1 MKLLTLILFFLVS
14 GTGFSQMNEQ
24 SLRNLFNEFHVSVN
38 RGIGSE
44 RNFFGAGLGA
54 NHIFRADQVLGVRIG
69 IQADFFHFWN
79 EGVSGPEFNKYESR
93 SNQHFNAVNIS
104 VPVALQINF
113 GYSVRYL
120 FEMGAELG
128 VNATTR
134 YSADI
139 HSSFDAPGVD
149 EHVNTTMNLG
159 PFFGINLGAGV
170 RIPFNDVISF
180 LIKPGIGVQAYLSGF
195 KNDGL
200 TAGNGYAKLSFGILW
215 NN

>member
-1 MKLLTLILFFLVS
+1 MKTRILILFFLLS
-14 GTGFSQMNEQ
+14 EFAFSQMEAQ

-54 NHIFRADQVLGVRIG
+54 NHIFRADQVLGARIG

-93 SNQHFNAVNIS
+93 FNQHFNALNIS
-104 VPVALQINF
+104 VPVDLQVNF

-128 VNATTR
+128 VNAATG

-139 HSSFDAPGVD
+139 HSSFGSAGVN
-149 EHVNTTMNLG
+149 EHINSTINLG
-159 PFFGINLGAGV
+159 PFLGFNMGAGV
-170 RIPFNDVISF
+170 RIPFNDGVSF
-180 LIKPGIGVQAYLSGF
+180 LIKPGIGVQTYISGF
-195 KNDGL
+195 GGKGL
-200 TAGNGYAKLSFGILW
+200 TSGNAYAKLTFGVLL